1 MAITKFK
8 MPTDKQIWA
17 EIDARLETIPAI
29 IKQHRQLD
37 RQTMFDEK
45 KAWYKDTP
53 KREKEIAEHRKKE
66 ALKQAAANKAR
77 ADADAAYLS
86 IRKAQGKPV
95 LTNEQIKAMVAASG
109 NKIDIKKI
117 SQQELYE
124 KYEVYEQLSVANNI
138 HRRVTRLTAITRE
151 LTFDYLSQTYG
162 LYRKIRKSEVAS
174 QTFEEIRAL
183 LWNKFKIKTHY
194 DIPQS
199 SLLLKFVFEGLPEKT
214 IHLYTRSLQLADG
227 YDTEEKDFASFI
239 KELGGMEKIRKAY
252 ATVIAADAGKWLPL
266 YEKDAEYSASK
277 NELLSAQPF
286 KVVQLTGS
294 EASNFTNDIFK
305 HYCLVVAHI
314 DPMSQLELYGQWPAS
329 NAIANEMIAAVSAK
343 AKDVGLPS
351 WKAHKAKASAF
362 SAEQLRE
369 KLITKQ
375 KKQDAKDKRAA
386 AAAKKNAAI
395 AKKFAKQRAKAS
407 LVK

>member
-1 MAITKFK
+1 

-29 IKQHRQLD
+29 IKERKQFD
-37 RQTMFDEK
+37 RQAMFDEK
-45 KAWYKDTP
+45 KSWYKDTP
-53 KREKEIAEHRKKE
+53 KREKELAAHTKKE
-66 ALKQAAANKAR
+66 AIKKAAEAKAK
-77 ADADAAYLS
+77 AEADAAYLS
-86 IRKAQGKPV
+86 IRKAQGKPI
-95 LTNEQIKAMVAASG
+95 LTASQIKTMVAASE

-124 KYEVYEQLSVANNI
+124 KYEVFEQLLVAKNL
-138 HRRVTRLTAITRE
+138 HRKVTRFKAITRK
-151 LTFDYLSQTYG
+151 LTFEYLSQTYG
-162 LYRKIRKSEVAS
+162 LYRKIRRSEVAS
-174 QTFEEIRAL
+174 QTFDEIRSL
-183 LWNKFKIKTHY
+183 LWNQFKIKTHY

-199 SLLLKFVFEGLPEKT
+199 SLLLKWVFEGLQEKT
-214 IHLYTRSLQLADG
+214 IHLYTRSIQLADG
-227 YDTEEKDFASFI
+227 YNTEEKDFISFI

-252 ATVIAADAGKWLPL
+252 ATVIAVDAEKWQPL

-286 KVVQLTGS
+286 KVVQLTGP

-305 HYCLVVAHI
+305 HYCLVLAHI
-314 DPMSQLELYGQWPAS
+314 DPMSQLELYGQIPAS
-329 NAIANEMIAAVSAK
+329 TAISNGMISAVSAK
-343 AKDVGLPS
+343 AKRLGTPS

-369 KLITKQ
+369 QLIA
-375 KKQDAKDKRAA
+375 KQDKQETRDKKVAA
-386 AAAKKNAAI
+386 ANKKNKAI

-407 LVK
+407 IVK